1 MLRRDYM
8 LNEARKLAAL
18 IAKLLGLKAEGK
30 FAEYSQLLNDTLQKE
45 YDTDAEHLIALSEDD
60 FKAKIAATGY
70 SPEKLNALSQLL
82 YIFAQPFKADEETKT
97 LLNKVLAI
105 FDLLEQKHAYQSFEN
120 LDKQKIIYQYFKNNE

>member
-30 FAEYSQLLNDTLQKE
+30 RSEYSQLLNDTLQKE
-45 YDTDAEHLIALSEDD
+45 YDTDAEMLVGLSEED
-60 FKAKIAATGY
+60 FNAKIATADY

-82 YIFAQPFKADEETKT
+82 YMLVQPFKADKETKT
-97 LLNKVLAI
+97 LLTKVLAI